1 MSSKLCDK
9 HILSIVQPYD
19 NRPTFLWLNWSF
31 IVFYGGF
38 IYFWKKYFKNGKLMH
53 GKMAQFFAF
62 LRKSVFAH
70 MISPATD
77 FLGFFIFAFS
87 MQNINFPYILFP
99 LKKCYFWGMS
109 SGTLL
114 LCFKINENVFL
125 AYNTTWKDV
134 WTQDDDIS

>member
-1 MSSKLCDK
+1 
-9 HILSIVQPYD
+9 
-19 NRPTFLWLNWSF
+19 
-31 IVFYGGF
+31 
-38 IYFWKKYFKNGKLMH
+38 MH

-99 LKKCYFWGMS
+99 LKKMLFLGYEQWHF
-109 SGTLL
+109 TF
-114 LCFKINENVFL
+114 CFKINENVFL
-125 AYNTTWKDV
+125 AYNTTWKDI
-134 WTQDDDIS
+134 WTRYDDIS